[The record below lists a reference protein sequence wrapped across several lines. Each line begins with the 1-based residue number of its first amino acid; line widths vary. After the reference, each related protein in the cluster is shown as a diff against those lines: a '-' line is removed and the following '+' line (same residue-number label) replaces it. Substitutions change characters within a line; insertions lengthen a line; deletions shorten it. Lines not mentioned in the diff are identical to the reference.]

1 MCIHSM
7 VGPRPY
13 SCSRKLADDV
23 QYMHA
28 LASSSAAQHAS
39 SRSSSSSS
47 PALPRRR
54 CGLRWNME
62 WTTSYKRVSVIMQSD
77 AKDLTNVP
85 EVSKYIKEMQRR
97 EHLAA
102 GKLQM
107 VRIRNF
113 FQFHDFTQNKDF
125 SRLASNLEH
134 MNWNMWDNSQSH
146 LGAEVMLN

>member
-1 MCIHSM
+1 MCIHSRSM

-28 LASSSAAQHAS
+28 LASSSTAQHAS
-39 SRSSSSSS
+39 SRSSSS
-47 PALPRRR
+47 PAQARRR
-54 CGLRWNME
+54 CGLRWSME

-107 VRIRNF
+107 VRIWNF

-134 MNWNMWDNSQSH
+134 MN
-146 LGAEVMLN
+146 